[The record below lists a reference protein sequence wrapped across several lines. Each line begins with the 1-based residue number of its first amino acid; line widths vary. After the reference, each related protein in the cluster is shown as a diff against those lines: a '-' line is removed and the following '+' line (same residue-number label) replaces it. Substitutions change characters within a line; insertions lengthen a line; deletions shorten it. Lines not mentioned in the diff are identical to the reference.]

1 MDIFVELSL
10 VIVAAAVIAG
20 IMRILKQPLII
31 GYILT
36 GVILGPYFLNV
47 FSDRDSLSVFANMGI
62 AILLFIVGLHL
73 SPKEI
78 KNFGVSAFIVGVL
91 QIVFTTL
98 LGSFVTYAL
107 GFSIAAS
114 IYIGVGLA
122 FSSTIIVLKLI
133 SDKKELETLYGRIA
147 VGILLLQDI
156 VAAVALIFAS
166 SLSSGSLTVGPFLVL
181 LGKGIFL
188 TIFVILLSYFL
199 LPKLATFFAKS
210 QEYLFLFSIAW
221 GLGLASLFS
230 KVGFSLE
237 IGALIAGV
245 GLSLTPYNQEISAR
259 LRPLRDFFVIIFFIL
274 LGAQLEF
281 SQLQGSVIQVIVLL
295 VFVLIAK
302 PVLIVVFMEMLGYN
316 KKTSFLAANA
326 LDQISEFSLI
336 LVFLGYKLGHVDM
349 VTVSVVTM
357 VGILSIT
364 FSTYTTI
371 YSEFFYKLQ
380 VPFLKIFE
388 RKRSKHESSIV
399 SSYDVI
405 LFGCNR
411 VGYDFINVFKK
422 LGSGFLAVDFDPD
435 LLKELRSSHINCEY
449 GDADDPEFFEDINAT
464 QAKVLISTIP
474 VYETN
479 EFIVQR
485 VREKNANA
493 LIVVLSHNIDKA
505 LKLYELGASYVILPH
520 FLSGEVA
527 AKIVEEAHL
536 DHSLLGDRRN
546 RHIEYLKERKHLGH
560 RHPTPAH
567 H

>member
-10 VIVAAAVIAG
+10 VIVAAALIAG
-20 IMRILKQPLII
+20 LMRILKQPLII

-36 GVILGPYFLNV
+36 GVLLGPYFLNV
-47 FSDRDSLSVFANMGI
+47 FSDKESLSVFANMGI

-73 SPKEI
+73 SPREI
-78 KNFGVSAFIVGVL
+78 KNFGISAFIVGVL

-98 LGSFVTYAL
+98 FGSLLAFAL
-107 GFSIAAS
+107 SFSISAS
-114 IYIGVGLA
+114 IYIGLGCA

-156 VAAVALIFAS
+156 VAAIALIFAS
-166 SLSSGSLTVGPFLVL
+166 SISSGMLTVGPFLFL
-181 LGKGIFL
+181 LGKGVGL
-188 TIFVILLSYFL
+188 TVLVILLSYFF
-199 LPKLATFFAKS
+199 LPKLSGFFAKS

-237 IGALIAGV
+237 IGALIAGI
-245 GLSLTPYNQEISAR
+245 GLSITPYSQEISAR

-281 SQLQGSVIQVIVLL
+281 SQINGALSKVFILLIFVLLIKPILIVL
-295 VFVLIAK
+295 
-302 PVLIVVFMEMLGYN
+302 FMEMLGYN
-316 KKTSFLAANA
+316 KKTSFLTANA

-336 LVFLGYKLGHVDM
+336 LVFLGYKMGHVDL
-349 VTVSVVTM
+349 VAVSVVTL

-371 YSEFFYKLQ
+371 YAERFYKLQ
-380 VPFLKIFE
+380 MPFLKIFE
-388 RKRSKHESSIV
+388 RKRSKKESSIATN
-399 SSYDVI
+399 YDVI

-411 VGYDFINVFKK
+411 VGYDFIHVFRK

-435 LLKELRSSHINCEY
+435 LLKELRFSQINCEY
-449 GDADDPEFFEDINAT
+449 GDADDPEFFEDINAVS
-464 QAKVLISTIP
+464 AKVIISTIP
-474 VYETN
+474 SYETN
-479 EFIVQR
+479 EFIVQK
-485 VREKNANA
+485 VREKNKQA
-493 LIVVLSHNIDKA
+493 LIVVLSHNLDKA

-527 AKIVEEAHL
+527 AQIVEKAHL
-536 DHSLLGDRRN
+536 DHTLLEDRRN
-546 RHIEYLKERKHLGH
+546 SHIKYLNERRLLGH
-560 RHPTPAH
+560 SHPTLLH